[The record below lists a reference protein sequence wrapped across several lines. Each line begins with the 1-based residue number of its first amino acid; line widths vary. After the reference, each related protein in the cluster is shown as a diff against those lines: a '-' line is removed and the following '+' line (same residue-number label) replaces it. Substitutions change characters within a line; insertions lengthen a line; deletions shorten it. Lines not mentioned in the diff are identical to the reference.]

1 LCLLEAELRWA
12 VFQVEVDVAD
22 RTLLVELVGTLLA
35 EWTDGVGD
43 CRVLATGT
51 CDLFYRLLVSGIGEF
66 CTGRSPESDRDRAVG
81 LLREL
86 VTKKVA
92 GRLAVGT
99 WQREV
104 VVGLLATPTIVSATT
119 SQTART
125 HTG

>member
-1 LCLLEAELRWA
+1 MA
-12 VFQVEVDVAD
+12 
-22 RTLLVELVGTLLA
+22 TLLVELVGTLLA

-43 CRVLATGT
+43 RRVLAIGT

-66 CTGRSPESDRDRAVG
+66 CTSRSPESDRDRAVG

-86 VTKKVA
+86 VAKQIA

-104 VVGLLATPTIVSATT
+104 VVRLLATPMIASATI
-119 SQTART
+119 SQTTRI